1 MMRRYSKILMI
12 IVLVGWLMFGCTQ
25 KKVLDGRLAGP
36 LPIPENHW
44 VKTDDGW
51 SLHILHY
58 APVRVDPNRAPVI
71 LCHGLSH
78 NNTFWDLTESTSLAK
93 YLQGSGFDVWSVS
106 LRGSGQST
114 KPTLSEIRRLFRL
127 NISSLNPQGVISRQP
142 GLLRLNWTVDDHI
155 NHDIPAILSYVTGR
169 TKSPQVIWVGHSLGA
184 MIMYAYL
191 TTHPQTQIRAFV
203 SVAGPMYLVHP
214 GNDVFEMM
222 ARDADFVRISNS
234 AMGINFRAVVGT
246 LAGDMLQIQVDRLFL
261 NEQNV
266 DPVTLR
272 AFYYANQDDISPGQL
287 DQLLQYI
294 KRGNFVS
301 YDGKTNYTAALGK
314 INVPVLQIL
323 GQLDNM
329 VDPGFAAEVHQ
340 QLGSSNK
347 KLRVFGRINGYR
359 ADYGHDD
366 IVIGRHARDEVF
378 PYITNW
384 LTAEAVSS
392 RKILP

>member
-1 MMRRYSKILMI
+1 
-12 IVLVGWLMFGCTQ
+12 
-25 KKVLDGRLAGP
+25 
-36 LPIPENHW
+36 
-44 VKTDDGW
+44 
-51 SLHILHY
+51 
-58 APVRVDPNRAPVI
+58 
-71 LCHGLSH
+71 
-78 NNTFWDLTESTSLAK
+78 
-93 YLQGSGFDVWSVS
+93 
-106 LRGSGQST
+106 
-114 KPTLSEIRRLFRL
+114 
-127 NISSLNPQGVISRQP
+127 
-142 GLLRLNWTVDDHI
+142 
-155 NHDIPAILSYVTGR
+155 
-169 TKSPQVIWVGHSLGA
+169 
-184 MIMYAYL
+184 
-191 TTHPQTQIRAFV
+191 
-203 SVAGPMYLVHP
+203 
-214 GNDVFEMM
+214 
-222 ARDADFVRISNS
+222 
-234 AMGINFRAVVGT
+234 
-246 LAGDMLQIQVDRLFL
+246 
-261 NEQNV
+261 
-266 DPVTLR
+266 VTLR